1 MIIVR
6 YADDIVAGFE
16 HEADARRF
24 WDAMRTRF
32 EQFSLELHGEKTRLL
47 EFGRY
52 AIERRQRNGQGKPQT
67 FNFLGFTFICGRSRR
82 GAFLLRRHTRR
93 DRMRAALKELKDEM
107 RRRRHDSL
115 ADQGRWLRS
124 PPLNNRFDFQ
134 IMNDKTTHFG
144 FQQVAESEKASKV
157 RSVFSSV
164 AGSYDVMNDL
174 MSFGLHRLW
183 KAFTVQLAGVRK
195 GDKVLDVAGG
205 TADLSLAFAR
215 KVGPT
220 GQVWLTD
227 INHAMLSVGRDR
239 VVDKGFLLPV
249 AQCDAEKLPF
259 PDNHFDVV
267 TVAFGLRNMTHKD
280 VAIAEMHR
288 VLKPGGRLLVLEF
301 SKVWKPLAQ
310 AYDFYSFKLL
320 PMMGEK
326 VAKDADSYRYLAESI
341 RMHPDQESLKDL
353 MQTAGLAR
361 VEYFNMTA
369 GVVALHR
376 GYKL

>member
-1 MIIVR
+1 
-6 YADDIVAGFE
+6 
-16 HEADARRF
+16 
-24 WDAMRTRF
+24 
-32 EQFSLELHGEKTRLL
+32 
-47 EFGRY
+47 
-52 AIERRQRNGQGKPQT
+52 
-67 FNFLGFTFICGRSRR
+67 
-82 GAFLLRRHTRR
+82 
-93 DRMRAALKELKDEM
+93 
-107 RRRRHDSL
+107 
-115 ADQGRWLRS
+115 
-124 PPLNNRFDFQ
+124 
-134 IMNDKTTHFG
+134 MNDKTTHFG
-144 FQQVAESEKASKV
+144 FQQVAESEKAGKV
-157 RSVFSSV
+157 RGVFSSV
-164 AGSYDVMNDL
+164 ASSYDVMNDL

-183 KAFTVQLAGVRK
+183 KAFTVQIAGVRK
-195 GDKVLDVAGG
+195 GDRVLDVAGG

-239 VVDKGFLLPV
+239 VVDKGMLLPV

-280 VAIAEMHR
+280 QAIAEMRR

-301 SKVWKPLAQ
+301 SKVWKPLAP

-320 PMMGEK
+320 PLMGEK
-326 VAKDADSYRYLAESI
+326 VAKDAESYRYLAESI
-341 RMHPDQESLKDL
+341 RMHPDQESLKEL
-353 MQTAGLAR
+353 MQNAGLAR